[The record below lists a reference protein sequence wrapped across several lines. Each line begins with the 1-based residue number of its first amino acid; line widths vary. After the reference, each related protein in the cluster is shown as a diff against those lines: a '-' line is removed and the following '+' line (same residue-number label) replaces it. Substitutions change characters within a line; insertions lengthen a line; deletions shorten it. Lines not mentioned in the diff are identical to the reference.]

1 MYTCILANLQYTYM
15 ICIQKMTMYACIHLI
30 YHDSMSRLAE
40 KFFHLWENWAQVGP
54 YDGAHLPFG
63 NPKNPL
69 VIVEFAMSRR
79 RQIPH
84 NMYMCRYIMVYICHY
99 LCICVYLNIYI
110 YNTHIHTHDFV
121 SIWVP
126 SGRTGGIW
134 HHQRCLGA
142 RDEQWRLGALLG
154 WGQPQ
159 CRLCRGLFDNAV
171 SWRCWERRHWLGL
184 KNYLGLS
191 ESAGNTKKNPWPFFW
206 MGTMLTRGFWSILF
220 SEPPGLLGIVIAHEH
235 TYLPTSGDLANPDG
249 YLTAV
254 KSGCNLWYTK
264 YFPGPLFQH
273 ALNMSAYVYVYV
285 RI

>member
-110 YNTHIHTHDFV
+110 YIQYTYTYTWFCLHMGPIRSYRWHLASSTLPWRKRRTMASWCTAGV
-121 SIWVP
+121 GSTAVP
-126 SGRTGGIW
+126 
-134 HHQRCLGA
+134 
-142 RDEQWRLGALLG
+142 
-154 WGQPQ
+154 P
-159 CRLCRGLFDNAV
+159 V
-171 SWRCWERRHWLGL
+171 SWPFWQRSVLAMLG
-184 KNYLGLS
+184 
-191 ESAGNTKKNPWPFFW
+191 T
-206 MGTMLTRGFWSILF
+206 
-220 SEPPGLLGIVIAHEH
+220 
-235 TYLPTSGDLANPDG
+235 
-249 YLTAV
+249 
-254 KSGCNLWYTK
+254 
-264 YFPGPLFQH
+264 
-273 ALNMSAYVYVYV
+273 
-285 RI
+285 

>member
-110 YNTHIHTHDFV
+110 YTIHIYIHMILSPYGSHQVVQVAFGIINAALAQETNNGVLVHC
-121 SIWVP
+121 W
-126 SGRTGGIW
+126 GGVNRSAACVVAFLTT
-134 HHQRCLGA
+134 QCLGDA
-142 RDEQWRLGALLG
+142 GNVGTG
-154 WGQPQ
+154 WGWRTTWV
-159 CRLCRGLFDNAV
+159 CRKVRGTQRKIHGHFFE
-171 SWRCWERRHWLGL
+171 WERCWPE
-184 KNYLGLS
+184 
-191 ESAGNTKKNPWPFFW
+191 
-206 MGTMLTRGFWSILF
+206 GFGVS
-220 SEPPGLLGIVIAHEH
+220 
-235 TYLPTSGDLANPDG
+235 
-249 YLTAV
+249 
-254 KSGCNLWYTK
+254 
-264 YFPGPLFQH
+264 YFPNRL
-273 ALNMSAYVYVYV
+273 VYWTLW
-285 RI
+285 